1 MTACA
6 LGQPVFLRH
15 VRYAVEGLLAHI
27 IYGFF
32 WLLPMEKAS
41 SLGGYLLSKAG
52 PHLKGAKIAG
62 RNLDRAFPEKTQDE
76 KNIILNG
83 MWNNLGRV
91 IGEYPHLHHIWKN
104 AEVIGIEHLEA
115 ARDNGKAAILFSAH
129 TANWEVPILRQ
140 KTGLDL
146 HIVYR
151 KPNNRWVEK
160 LLSHARSLG
169 GAGYIEKG
177 AGGARAIVTLLRAGG
192 VVGMLVDQKL
202 NEGVAI
208 PFFGHDAMTAP
219 AIAHFALKFGCPLYP
234 FRVERIV
241 GCRFRLTAFPPL
253 PVIVTGGKDADV
265 KLILTDINM
274 LLESWI
280 REKPEQ
286 WLWVHRRWPKP

>member
-1 MTACA
+1 MTARA
-6 LGQPVFLRH
+6 PRQPVFLRH
-15 VRYAVEGLLAHI
+15 VRHVLEGLLAHV

-41 SLGGYLLSKAG
+41 SLGGYLLTKAG
-52 PHLKGAKIAG
+52 PYLPAAKIAA
-62 RNLDRAFPEKTQDE
+62 RNLDRAFPEKTQAE
-76 KNIILNG
+76 KKVILKG
-83 MWNNLGRV
+83 MWDNLGRV
-91 IGEYPHLHHIWKN
+91 IAEYPHLHHIWKN
-104 AEVIGIEHLEA
+104 AEVHGIEHLEA

-169 GAGYIEKG
+169 GVGYIEKG
-177 AGGARAIVTLLRAGG
+177 PSGARAIVTLLRAGG

-234 FRVERIV
+234 FRVERV
-241 GCRFRLTAFPPL
+241 AGCRFRLTAFPPL
-253 PVIVTGGKDADV
+253 PVTATGQKDNDV
-265 KLILTDINM
+265 KRILTDINF

-286 WLWVHRRWPKP
+286 WLWVHQRWPKQ